1 VVQRSVDPQATL
13 NTDRASFHFYRGDC
27 LDVLSQLPER
37 SVDVIV
43 TSPPYNLG
51 IRYRSYDDTMPR
63 RDYLEWTAQWIQRVV
78 RVLSPDGSLFLNVGA
93 KPTDPWTAIDI
104 AQAVRPYLQL
114 QNTIHWIKSI
124 AIEKALAGAR
134 AKLADDLA
142 VGHYKPINSRRFVHD
157 CHEFVFH
164 FTLSG
169 ETPVD
174 RQAVGVRYQ
183 DQSNVGRW
191 RAAGSGVRCRGNTWF
206 IPYET
211 IQSREKDR
219 PHPATF
225 PPKLPEMCLRLHGLD
240 RVRLVADPFL
250 GLGST
255 AVACAE
261 LNKSFIGIEMDA
273 AYLEQAVERTTAA
286 LAAATPVA
294 GAAHARSHPRHA
306 RSSGRQGTKN
316 RVSRPLF

>member
-1 VVQRSVDPQATL
+1 VPRFPKPHTTLKSGRATFRFYLGDSVELLGRLAPGAVS
-13 NTDRASFHFYRGDC
+13 A
-27 LDVLSQLPER
+27 
-37 SVDVIV
+37 IV

-51 IRYRSYDDTMPR
+51 IRYHTYDDTLPR
-63 RDYLEWTAQWIQRVV
+63 ERYLAWTGEWVGQAARALTT
-78 RVLSPDGSLFLNVGA
+78 DGSLFLNVGA
-93 KPTDPWTAIDI
+93 KPTDPWTAIDV
-104 AQAVRPYLQL
+104 AQAARPHLHL

-124 AIEKALAGAR
+124 AIEKALAGSR
-134 AKLADDLA
+134 AGLSDDLA
-142 VGHYKPINSRRFVHD
+142 VGHYKPINSRRFLHD

-164 FTLSG
+164 FTPAG
-169 ETPVD
+169 TTPLE
-174 RQAVGVRYQ
+174 RQAVGVKYQ

-191 RAAGSGVRCRGNTWF
+191 RGASSGVRCRGNTWF

-240 RVRLVADPFL
+240 RLGVVADPFL

-261 LNKSFIGIEMDA
+261 LGVSFVGIEMDEH
-273 AYLEQAVERTTAA
+273 YLKEAIARTRDA
-286 LAAATPVA
+286 L
-294 GAAHARSHPRHA
+294 
-306 RSSGRQGTKN
+306 K
-316 RVSRPLF
+316 VS